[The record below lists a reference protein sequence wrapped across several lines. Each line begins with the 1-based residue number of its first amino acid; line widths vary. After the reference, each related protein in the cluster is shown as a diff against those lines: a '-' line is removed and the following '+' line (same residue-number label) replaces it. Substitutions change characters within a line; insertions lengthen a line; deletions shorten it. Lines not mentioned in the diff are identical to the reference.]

1 VSGDVTSPIELD
13 PEDDP
18 AVAVEIDRLMVTG
31 TEMLAATGE
40 IDRTS
45 IDWCEQQSVDAIDS
59 MLRRIARRRAR
70 IAEANAVYTARVE
83 RLDAW
88 LDETTRRDKREIA
101 WLDSLVQAWGRARR
115 RATGHPTMSLP
126 SGVISTRHY
135 QARPRIVDQDAL
147 VAWCRDNG
155 RYEWIKSTTTYSVP
169 AVYLP
174 KILSENPTV
183 PGVEMT
189 PERTDAD
196 VSLTTEMEQR

>member
-18 AVAVEIDRLMVTG
+18 AVAVEIDRMMVTG
-31 TEMLAATGE
+31 TETLASTGE
-40 IDRTS
+40 IDRHAVE
-45 IDWCEQQSVDAIDS
+45 WCEQQTVDAIDS
-59 MLRRIARRRAR
+59 MLRRIARRKAR
-70 IAEANAVYTARVE
+70 VAEANTVYTARVE

-155 RYEWIKSTTTYSVP
+155 YDGWIKSTTTYSVP
-169 AVYLP
+169 AVHLP
-174 KILSENPTV
+174 MILKMNPKA
-183 PGVEMT
+183 PGVEIT
-189 PERTDAD
+189 PERTDAQ
-196 VSLTTEMEQR
+196 VSLTIEMER